1 MQSILQG
8 TITAIFIDKQP
19 LTMLCRVTHELDYV
33 GMPNSVNVVHEVDK
47 LIILLLSPLVQ
58 FLDSK

>member
-1 MQSILQG
+1 
-8 TITAIFIDKQP
+8 
-19 LTMLCRVTHELDYV
+19 MLCRVTHELDYV

-58 FLDSK
+58 FLDCK